1 MPDFLTSIARR
12 TLGVAPVA
20 QPIIAPM
27 YAPKPA
33 SFTSTPAFLEEEAV
47 LEVSPMTH
55 KARRSSSAP
64 APQHTSS
71 AARSAQQ
78 SIVSPEQPPPR
89 TTDSPVRRE
98 EPSTGQMS
106 ERVVPAS
113 PPETNDLL
121 YQEVESARPVAPT
134 SMSTQLEEES
144 TTNTLIR
151 AGASPLHLQM
161 VRAGEASPIAQRAS
175 LERYEDRLI
184 THAGVQERPIQPVS
198 ISPAAPVA
206 PAQPHN
212 RPLRKANIEYLL
224 SRPDHASSQFDIQD
238 VAQQAPSPQGI
249 SRLFVPKTPTSP
261 KREAALPWE
270 QDLLVPDTTNKVG
283 KLVEQRTAHT
293 QTNGL
298 VPVYVQ
304 DVFPT
309 GRHASVESPHARA
322 VESHPTGSAEAPLAT
337 PTIRVTIGRID
348 VRAVTSSSPPTR
360 PKPIR
365 SGPTLSLEDYARQNR
380 GGR

>member
-1 MPDFLTSIARR
+1 M
-12 TLGVAPVA
+12 
-20 QPIIAPM
+20 
-27 YAPKPA
+27 
-33 SFTSTPAFLEEEAV
+33 
-47 LEVSPMTH
+47 
-55 KARRSSSAP
+55 
-64 APQHTSS
+64 
-71 AARSAQQ
+71 AQQ

-98 EPSTGQMS
+98 EPSTGQIS
-106 ERVVPAS
+106 QRAVPAS

-121 YQEVESARPVAPT
+121 NQEDESARPVPPT
-134 SMSTQLEEES
+134 SMPTQLEEES
-144 TTNTLIR
+144 TANTLIR
-151 AGASPLHLQM
+151 AGASPLHLQQ
-161 VRAGEASPIAQRAS
+161 VRAEAVSKIVQRAS

-184 THAGVQERPIQPVS
+184 TPAGVQERAIQLVS
-198 ISPAAPVA
+198 IPPAAPVA

-212 RPLRKANIEYLL
+212 RPLRKTNIEYPL
-224 SRPDHASSQFDIQD
+224 SRPDHAPSQFDIQD
-238 VAQQAPSPQGI
+238 VAQQAPAPQVI
-249 SRLFVPKTPTSP
+249 SRRFVPKTPPLP
-261 KREAALPWE
+261 KREAASPGE

-283 KLVEQRTAHT
+283 KLVEQRTVYT

-298 VPVYVQ
+298 VPLYEQ
-304 DVFPT
+304 DVFPA

-322 VESHPTGSAEAPLAT
+322 AESHPTGSAEAPLAT

-360 PKPIR
+360 PKPTR